1 MIISKNAQQR
11 MFHINTLQN
20 TRMDQQVQTL
30 LQTFE
35 EQREQELS
43 SGDEILNAEQV
54 KLNDTIAQAVKEE
67 ANIREETK
75 VRIGNMEAEND
86 LEVQR
91 IKDRMHESTA
101 KITAEAEKEAAELL
115 ANTKLETQTLL
126 SSAQLQVAKNRADAD
141 RIMSKA
147 EGKIAPWIEKKK
159 EYETK
164 LREMAVYEYLSQNED
179 LVISGKMDDEGVNVM
194 TVADSILQSA
204 KDPGSRSAI
213 LAELAIIG
221 KASILNTTDT
231 ATTPAG

>member
-1 MIISKNAQQR
+1 
-11 MFHINTLQN
+11 MFSHS
-20 TRMDQQVQTL
+20 
-30 LQTFE
+30 F
-35 EQREQELS
+35 
-43 SGDEILNAEQV
+43 
-54 KLNDTIAQAVKEE
+54 
-67 ANIREETK
+67 
-75 VRIGNMEAEND
+75 IGST
-86 LEVQR
+86 Q
-91 IKDRMHESTA
+91 HESTA

>member
-1 MIISKNAQQR
+1 MIKSVHLPSDITSQMSEKTMIISKNAQQR

-91 IKDRMHESTA
+91 IKDRMVSCMRTRGSQLSNQLYSV
-101 KITAEAEKEAAELL
+101 EK
-115 ANTKLETQTLL
+115 
-126 SSAQLQVAKNRADAD
+126 SSK
-141 RIMSKA
+141 
-147 EGKIAPWIEKKK
+147 
-159 EYETK
+159 
-164 LREMAVYEYLSQNED
+164 
-179 LVISGKMDDEGVNVM
+179 
-194 TVADSILQSA
+194 
-204 KDPGSRSAI
+204 
-213 LAELAIIG
+213 
-221 KASILNTTDT
+221 
-231 ATTPAG
+231 